1 MADSIET
8 SKDGRDD
15 LAKVVMQR
23 FWRSKQYREQHIVHQ
38 GLSFDSLIRRAEHQF
53 RREYTSDDAASMEEA
68 FGFCPSRYYGLVQQ
82 KVLAT
87 VAWMNDLIVN
97 NLDGVFTVSPSPNPE
112 LDPATI
118 ERIREGVRTSLFQ
131 RMQQAGLADPEL
143 LLTADGQPAQRIE
156 RYLREQAKEL
166 KQVEQAYIISEAN
179 QGAQRIQTQMR
190 DITVEGGFRESYQ
203 LYTQDRCL
211 FGMGVMKFP
220 DFQRKPVLKH
230 RSRGG
235 GVRVVWETKPWFRHV
250 RVQDFYPVSDQA
262 NTTTNT
268 GNTEY
273 TLVTKAELIGM
284 AAQDHYYEAEITE
297 IVEEF
302 NYRGRNWVDGE
313 VEDGE
318 YWMLDDT
325 IPLLIHEGFFSGDEL
340 AEHGI
345 TGIDTLDY
353 VNARVEICGGRTIR
367 CELLKMPAG
376 FDRSYFCSPFQKL
389 GSNLLDVHGMG
400 AMLWD
405 TEQRVNRFMHLFEH
419 NADWAARP
427 PIIGNS
433 SVFSNPGDATDMRPG
448 GQYEVEERFGAN
460 AVMPEP
466 ARAVNTVSAQ
476 YHLLMSQVGQLLR
489 MADDECGVPA
499 YAYSSANFG
508 QGSLGEYS
516 QRMTN
521 ALRTIKQAALNEDIF
536 FTEPGFTG
544 LFNYAMQ
551 ENQDDITEG
560 VDVQCMVRGMT
571 GLLKQDATIQ
581 RMQQALPVVMN
592 DQTGL
597 VSEQAKEY
605 AVRQFL
611 EQAGFP
617 VDALGMSNPLIDS
630 ALAIASSQPAPGFSP
645 GSQQVPALDG
655 RSAAAMGNVASPSGV
670 SNAAIPAPSLG
681 G

>member
-8 SKDGRDD
+8 SKDGRDA
-15 LAKVVMQR
+15 LAQVVMQR
-23 FWRSKQYREQHIVHQ
+23 FWRAKQYREQHVVHQ
-38 GLSFDSLIRRAEHQF
+38 GLSFDSLMRRAEHQF
-53 RREYTSDDAASMEEA
+53 RREYTSDDAASMQEA
-68 FGFCPSRYYGLVQQ
+68 FGFCPTRYYGLVQQ

-87 VAWMNDLIVN
+87 VAWSNDLIVN
-97 NLDGVFTVSPSPNPE
+97 NLDGVFTVAPSPEPE

-118 ERIREGVRTSLFQ
+118 ERIRAQMRDRLLQ
-131 RMQQAGLADPEL
+131 RLQQANLADPEL
-143 LLTADGQPAQRIE
+143 LLNAEGRPADRIE

-166 KQVEQAYIISEAN
+166 KQVEQAYIVSEAM
-179 QGAQRIQTQMR
+179 QGAQRIQTKMR
-190 DITVEGGFRESYQ
+190 DITVEGGFREGYQ
-203 LYTQDRCL
+203 LYAQDRTL
-211 FGMGVMKFP
+211 FGLGVMNFP

-230 RSRGG
+230 KSNG
-235 GVRVVWETKPWFRHV
+235 GVRVTWETKPWFRHV
-250 RVQDFYPVSDQA
+250 RIQDFYPVADQ
-262 NTTTNT
+262 TNT
-268 GNTEY
+268 MTNSGNTEY
-273 TLVTKAELIGM
+273 TLITKAELIGM
-284 AAQDHYYEAEITE
+284 AQLDHYYESEITS

-313 VEDGE
+313 VEDGD
-318 YWMLDDT
+318 YWLLDET
-325 IPLLIHEGFFSGDEL
+325 IPLLVHEGFFSGDEL

-353 VNARVEICGGRTIR
+353 VSARVEICGGRTIR
-367 CELLKMPAG
+367 CQLLKMPGG
-376 FDRSYFCSPFQKL
+376 FGRSYFCSPFQKL
-389 GSNLLDVHGMG
+389 GDNIFDALGMG

-433 SVFSNPGDATDMRPG
+433 SVFSNPNDATDMRPG

-536 FTEPGFTG
+536 FIEPGFTG
-544 LFNYAMQ
+544 LFNYTME
-551 ENQDDITEG
+551 ENEDDITQG

-581 RMQQALPVVMN
+581 RMQQALPAVMN

-597 VSEQAKEY
+597 VTQQVKEY

-611 EQAGFP
+611 ESAGFP
-617 VDALGMSNPLIDS
+617 VDALGMGNPLIDN
-630 ALAIASSQPAPGFSP
+630 ALAVASSQPLPGFNP

-655 RSAAAMGNVASPSGV
+655 RSAAALGNVASPSGI